1 MKSWTSVTFVG
12 ESLSFKCKPGSHKID
27 QARISRKQ
35 CYGQSIWIGRRL
47 ASTEAEASICLY
59 RIRQSLLTF

>member
-1 MKSWTSVTFVG
+1 MKNWTSVTFVG
-12 ESLSFKCKPGSHKID
+12 ESLSFKCKSGSHKID

-35 CYGQSIWIGRRL
+35 CYGQSIRIGRRL
-47 ASTEAEASICLY
+47 APTETEAPICLY